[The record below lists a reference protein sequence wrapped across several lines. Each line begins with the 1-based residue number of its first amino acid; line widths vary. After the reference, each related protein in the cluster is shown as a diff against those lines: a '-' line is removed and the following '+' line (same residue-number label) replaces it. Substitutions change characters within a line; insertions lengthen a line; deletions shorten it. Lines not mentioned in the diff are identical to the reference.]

1 MKSLDFLA
9 SERLWLLPVVAA
21 LGLVYAALQ
30 RRNKRYEVRFTNL
43 ALLDVVA
50 PKRPGWRRHATAV
63 AFLLSAATLVVAFA
77 QPTRDVRVPKQRA
90 TVVLALDTSLSME
103 ATDVAPSRIEAAQQ
117 AADAFLDVVP
127 EFMNVGLV
135 TFDGVARLRVTP
147 TTDRAA
153 VRSAIENIELNAS
166 TAIGEAI
173 YASLDAVAA
182 APLGEDGEPA
192 PASIVL
198 MSDGKTTIGRPNED
212 AAAAAEEAG
221 VPVATIAFGTPF
233 GEIRVENDPAPVP
246 VPVEPEPLRTIARQ
260 TGGTFFEADSL
271 EGLEDVY
278 TDIGTSIGFD
288 VEKREVSAWF
298 VGVGLALLLLT
309 ATLSLLWFA
318 RLP

>member
-1 MKSLDFLA
+1 MGSLDFLA
-9 SERLWLLPVVAA
+9 PDRLALLPVVAV

-30 RRNKRYEVRFTNL
+30 RRNKRYEVRFTNI

-50 PKRPGWRRHATAV
+50 PKRPGWRRHATAL

-77 QPTRDVRVPKQRA
+77 QPTRDVRVPKERA

-117 AADAFLDVVP
+117 AAVAFLDVVP
-127 EFMNVGLV
+127 KFMNVGLV

-147 TTDRAA
+147 TTDREA
-153 VRSAIENIELNAS
+153 VRSAIETVELNAS

-173 YASLDAVAA
+173 FASLDAVAA
-182 APLGEDGEPA
+182 APPGEDGKPA

-212 AAAAAEEAG
+212 GAAAAEEAG

-246 VPVEPEPLRTIARQ
+246 VPVEPEPLRAIARQ
-260 TGGTFFEADSL
+260 TGGAFFEADSL
-271 EGLEDVY
+271 EGLEQVY
-278 TDIGTSIGFD
+278 NDIGTSIGFD
-288 VEKREVSAWF
+288 VEKRDISSWF
-298 VGVGLALLLLT
+298 VGAGLVLLLFT